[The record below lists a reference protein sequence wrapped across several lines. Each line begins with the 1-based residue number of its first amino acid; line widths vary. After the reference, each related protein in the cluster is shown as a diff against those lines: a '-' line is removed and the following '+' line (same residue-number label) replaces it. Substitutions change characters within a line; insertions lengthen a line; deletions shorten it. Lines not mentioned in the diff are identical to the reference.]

1 MLLLYPAQPTQLG
14 GGGFHD
20 DDAARSDG
28 PGPPLQMGFEIR
40 VKLNGQEVN
49 VFQSTR
55 QTSGFLALQAYAP
68 ASRVQF
74 RNVRIK
80 KLP

>member
-1 MLLLYPAQPTQLG
+1 
-14 GGGFHD
+14 
-20 DDAARSDG
+20 
-28 PGPPLQMGFEIR
+28 MGFEIR

-55 QTSGFLALQAYAP
+55 QTSGFLALQAYVP

-74 RNVRIK
+74 RNARIK